1 MHNTL
6 WKPFILFTSVLWQS
20 ALGSKTCSWI
30 CNGESNQP
38 SIESHA
44 SSLIAMP
51 RTSAC
56 SDSRWH
62 VLLIYGSAYKFQRFQ
77 TIISGYAMLTIK
89 NLHDHMQMQSTLLNW
104 VAHEGLRSWCLLK
117 FMFRATTFATL
128 NHTFTSQNI
137 NFIYWFLNIF
147 WVPMHPSKR

>member
-1 MHNTL
+1 MD
-6 WKPFILFTSVLWQS
+6 LFGAFHWGHLHHAQHLVETIHSFSHQCFGKVLW
-20 ALGSKTCSWI
+20 ALRLAAGI

-117 FMFRATTFATL
+117 FMFRATTFA
-128 NHTFTSQNI
+128 NI
-137 NFIYWFLNIF
+137 ESYLHISE
-147 WVPMHPSKR
+147 H